1 MACACR
7 AVSRL
12 LSASDA
18 AEALDVEVAEAAGTA
33 ERLCSKMCIR
43 DSIKAKQEA
52 RSQVCEKMDQAA
64 AAAQQAAGA
73 QPGPD
78 AGANNQQKPGDD
90 GVVDADFKDCLLYTS
105 RCV

>member
-33 ERLCSKMCIR
+33 ERLQHERGPAHGNAGHDGNGEHAPHGGPQMAAVMR
-43 DSIKAKQEA
+43 
-52 RSQVCEKMDQAA
+52 MDRW
-64 AAAQQAAGA
+64 
-73 QPGPD
+73 
-78 AGANNQQKPGDD
+78 
-90 GVVDADFKDCLLYTS
+90 VHLEYLLS
-105 RCV
+105 GGCA

>member
-33 ERLCSKMCIR
+33 ERLCSTN
-43 DSIKAKQEA
+43 EA
-52 RSQVCEKMDQAA
+52 PPTTVTVSTRRT
-64 AAAQQAAGA
+64 AG
-73 QPGPD
+73 
-78 AGANNQQKPGDD
+78 
-90 GVVDADFKDCLLYTS
+90 
-105 RCV
+105 RRWRR

>member
-33 ERLCSKMCIR
+33 ERGPAHGNAGHDGNGEHAPHGGPQMAAVMR
-43 DSIKAKQEA
+43 
-52 RSQVCEKMDQAA
+52 MDRRIHLEY
-64 AAAQQAAGA
+64 
-73 QPGPD
+73 
-78 AGANNQQKPGDD
+78 
-90 GVVDADFKDCLLYTS
+90 LLS
-105 RCV
+105 GGCA

>member
-33 ERLCSKMCIR
+33 EAVCSTN
-43 DSIKAKQEA
+43 EA
-52 RSQVCEKMDQAA
+52 PPHGNAGHDGNGEHAPHGGPQMAAVMRMDRRIHLEY
-64 AAAQQAAGA
+64 
-73 QPGPD
+73 
-78 AGANNQQKPGDD
+78 
-90 GVVDADFKDCLLYTS
+90 LLS
-105 RCV
+105 GGCA

>member
-33 ERLCSKMCIR
+33 ERLHAPHGGPQMAAVMR
-43 DSIKAKQEA
+43 MD
-52 RSQVCEKMDQAA
+52 RQVHLEY
-64 AAAQQAAGA
+64 
-73 QPGPD
+73 
-78 AGANNQQKPGDD
+78 
-90 GVVDADFKDCLLYTS
+90 LLS
-105 RCV
+105 GGCA